1 MKASELRE
9 LSSEEL
15 ATKSQELRFELVTA
29 RLNKGT
35 GQLENTARLRTLRR
49 DVARIET
56 VQREKRGVDQ

>member
-29 RLNKGT
+29 RLNKAT